1 MRQSD
6 SREKRIRFLFF
17 FLFFCVLM
25 LLGRAFQLQV
35 IRYEENA
42 ERLDR
47 MRLRRD
53 LVPALRGNI
62 YDRQGRLLANTS
74 FRRVVDLEAT
84 FRGVYGRERTEL
96 IRSVANQC
104 GVTEIEVR
112 DAMNKAMDLPLRAD
126 LPSVN
131 VDLSIKYLFQRNYS
145 FQGALSHVIGY
156 VNKASEGVTGIEY
169 ALNHWL
175 SGEAGQY
182 RIEVDSRTRKLT
194 QRWIQ
199 KPKTGKSLTLA
210 VDYEFQKAIEEIAK
224 PIENAYTIIVSNPK
238 TGEILSLVSSP
249 FYESTRMVQPFTQ
262 SEWDQLQNSP
272 DRIFLN
278 RAIQMRYNPGSLIK
292 PWVTLCS
299 MDQSSEFFQTT
310 VVDRETCKGSFPVL
324 TAFGDTIHYRDWV
337 LTGHGEVNLFLALQ
351 KSCNTFF
358 YNLGSRLGIERMY
371 DFSLVS
377 RLTTISGIELPNEVT
392 GVFPSAD
399 WKKNALKERWY
410 YGDTLLTAI
419 GQSYVQLT
427 PIEMLKLFEL
437 IANEGMMAR
446 TTLLK
451 NSGNPPTKVLDYPT
465 AYWTYFKEALGA
477 VVSRPGGTAYT
488 VFAGA
493 PYARD
498 LAGKTGTAETGV
510 EGVYHSWFACFYP
523 KFDPKVTILVFV
535 ERGGYGSATAAPLA
549 RQVFE
554 AYQEYIFD

>member
-1 MRQSD
+1 MCA
-6 SREKRIRFLFF
+6 L
-17 FLFFCVLM
+17 L
-25 LLGRAFQLQV
+25 LLGRAYQLQV
-35 IRYEENA
+35 VRYEENA

-53 LVPALRGNI
+53 LVPAMRGNI

-96 IRSVANQC
+96 IQRVANQC

-112 DAMNKAMDLPLRAD
+112 DAMNKAIDLPLRAD
-126 LPSVN
+126 LPSAN
-131 VDLSIKYLFQRNYS
+131 INLSVKYLFTRNYT
-145 FQGALSHVIGY
+145 FQGSLSHLVGY
-156 VNKASEGVTGIEY
+156 VNRESEGIAGIEY

-175 SGEAGQY
+175 SGEPGQY

-199 KPKTGKSLTLA
+199 KPKSGKSLTLS
-210 VDYEFQKAIEEIAK
+210 VHYEFQKAIEEIAK
-224 PIENAYTIIVSNPK
+224 PLENPYTIIVSNPK

-262 SEWDQLQNSP
+262 SEWDLLQNNP

-278 RAIQMRYNPGSLIK
+278 RATQIRYNPGSLIK

-310 VVDRETCKGSFPVL
+310 VVNREICKGSFPVL
-324 TAFGDTIHYRDWV
+324 TTFGDTVHYRDWID
-337 LTGHGEVNLFLALQ
+337 TGHGEVNLFLALQ

-358 YNLGSRLGIERMY
+358 YNLGSQLGIEKMY
-371 DFSLVS
+371 DFSTVS
-377 RLTTISGIELPNEVT
+377 RLTATSGIELPNEVS

-399 WKKNALKERWY
+399 WKKNVLKERWY

-427 PIEMLKLFEL
+427 PLEMCKLFEL

-451 NSGNPPTKVLDYPT
+451 NSGNPPTKVLDYPK
-465 AYWTYFKEALGA
+465 AYWTYLKEALGA
-477 VVSRPGGTAYT
+477 VVSRPGGTAYA

-523 KFDPKVTILVFV
+523 KLNPEVTILVFV

-554 AYQEYIFD
+554 AYQEYSFK